1 MSSGADRIQI
11 SRPVVPELDGMIDEL
26 RDVLASGQLTNG
38 KHVRRFEELVADYV
52 GNDLHVVALA
62 SNTSGMV
69 LSWQALGVEGE
80 VILPA
85 FTFPATAHVLRWNGL
100 TPVLA
105 DCDPETF
112 NLDLADVE
120 RKRTER
126 TVGVA
131 PVYIFGNAPDWDA
144 FEPYLEQHGLAAV
157 SDAAHAF
164 GTRVGDRPAGAFGSV
179 EVFSL
184 APTKVL
190 TTGEGGLCITRDG
203 DLAEKLRRMRNYGNP
218 GDYDCRELGLNARM
232 TEIHALL
239 GVHAMPTHEGQVA
252 HRQKLADAY
261 RERLGQIPGISFQKI
276 DPRVRST
283 FNYFAL
289 LVDPDLFGMTN
300 ATLHDRLS
308 EVGIESKIY
317 FHPPIH
323 EQRLYKSLGEGR
335 SFPNTEWLVRRILC
349 VPLTG
354 HVGEAELDRVVG
366 EIKKAHETSSARKAA
381 S

>member
-1 MSSGADRIQI
+1 MNSPNDRIQI
-11 SRPVVPELDGMIDEL
+11 SRPVVPDLDLMMDEL
-26 RDVLASGQLTNG
+26 RDVLTSGQLTNG
-38 KHVRRFEELVADYV
+38 RHVRRFEDLVREYV
-52 GNDLHVVALA
+52 GSDLHVVAVS
-62 SNTSGMV
+62 SNTSGMI
-69 LSWQALGVEGE
+69 LSWKALEVSGE

-85 FTFPATAHVLRWNGL
+85 FTFPATAHVIRWNGL

-120 RKRTER
+120 RVVTER

-144 FEPYLEQHGLAAV
+144 FEPFLAERGLAAV

-164 GTRVGDRPAGAFGSV
+164 GTRVGSRPAGSFGSV

-203 DLAEKLRRMRNYGNP
+203 DLADRLRRMRNYGNP

-239 GVHAMPTHEGQVA
+239 GVHGMPGHEAQVR
-252 HRQKLADAY
+252 HREQMAALY
-261 RERLGQIPGISFQKI
+261 RERLAEIPGISFQRI
-276 DPRVRST
+276 APGVRCT
-283 FNYFAL
+283 YNYFAL

-300 ATLHDRLS
+300 HTLHDLLGQ
-308 EVGIESKIY
+308 VGIESKIY

-323 EQRLYKSLGEGR
+323 EQRLYRELGEGR

-354 HVGEAELDRVVG
+354 HVGEAELERVVG
-366 EIKKAHETSSARKAA
+366 AIRKAHESANTRKAA
-381 S
+381 W